1 MIDII
6 ALATGIAAHRRIGSS
21 ESNITSQNK
30 KLDETA
36 LSTLSMRQ
44 DIEKLFLIVEA
55 LWAIVKETSNLKD
68 EDLAELIRQIDLQDG
83 RLDGRNSTTAEI
95 LKCAKCGKTLL
106 HGQTR
111 CAYRGEELRFDS
123 LFRHNGK

>member
-6 ALATGIAAHRRIGSS
+6 ALATGIAAHKRIGSS

-36 LSTLSMRQ
+36 LSALSMRQ

-68 EDLAELIRQIDLQDG
+68 EDFAELIRQIDLQDG
-83 RLDGRNSTTAEI
+83 RLDGRNSTTVEI
-95 LKCAKCGKTLL
+95 LKCTKCGKTLL

-111 CAYRGEELRFDS
+111 CAYCGEELHFNS

>member
-36 LSTLSMRQ
+36 LSALSMRH

-68 EDLAELIRQIDLQDG
+68 EDFAALIRQIDLQDG

-111 CAYRGEELRFDS
+111 CAYCGEELLFDP
-123 LFRHNGK
+123 LFRHTGK

>member
-55 LWAIVKETSNLKD
+55 LAASRSKRTDSVRLLLEAAI
-68 EDLAELIRQIDLQDG
+68 
-83 RLDGRNSTTAEI
+83 
-95 LKCAKCGKTLL
+95 
-106 HGQTR
+106 R
-111 CAYRGEELRFDS
+111 CATRIFPKIPWS
-123 LFRHNGK
+123 LPIF